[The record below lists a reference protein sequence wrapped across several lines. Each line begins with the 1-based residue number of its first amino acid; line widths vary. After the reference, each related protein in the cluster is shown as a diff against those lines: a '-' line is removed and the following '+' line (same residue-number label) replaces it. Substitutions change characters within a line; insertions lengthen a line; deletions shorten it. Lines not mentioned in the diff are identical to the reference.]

1 MTNTNCLE
9 GIACPKC
16 GHSES
21 FHIEAAVVVYVTDDG
36 SEDRGGG
43 HYWDTD
49 SHCICGN
56 HECDHEGRFE
66 EFQVENQTG
75 KGGAA

>member
-16 GHSES
+16 GHTES
-21 FHIEAAVVVYVTDDG
+21 FHIEAVVRLHVTDSG
-36 SEDRGGG
+36 SEDPGGD
-43 HYWDTD
+43 HYWDAD
-49 SHCICGN
+49 SDCMCGN
-56 HECDHEGRFE
+56 RACDQQGPFQ
-66 EFQVENQTG
+66 EFWIANQAP

>member
-16 GHSES
+16 GHTGS
-21 FHIEAAVVVYVTDDG
+21 FHIEAVVRLHVTDSG
-36 SEDRGGG
+36 SEDPGGD
-43 HYWDTD
+43 HYWDAYSD
-49 SHCICGN
+49 CMCGN
-56 HECDHEGRFE
+56 RECDQQGPFQ
-66 EFQVENQTG
+66 EFWIANQAP